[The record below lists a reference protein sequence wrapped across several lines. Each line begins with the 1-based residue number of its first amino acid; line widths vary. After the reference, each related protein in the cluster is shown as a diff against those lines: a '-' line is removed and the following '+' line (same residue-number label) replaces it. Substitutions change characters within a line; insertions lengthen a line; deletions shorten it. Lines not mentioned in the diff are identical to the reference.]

1 MRLHDLKPAPGS
13 RTAPK
18 RVGRGIGS
26 GLGKTSGRGQKGQ
39 KSRSGGNVRRGFE
52 GGQMPLFQR
61 LPKRGFHNRF
71 RHTWA
76 VVNVESL
83 NSFDDGSA
91 ISPQMLL
98 DKGLVKNLKDGLK
111 ILGKGELSKK
121 LTVQANSFSAKAV
134 EKIENAGGRTEV
146 I

>member
-13 RTAPK
+13 RTTPK

-39 KSRSGGNVRRGFE
+39 KARSGGSVRRGFE

-71 RHTWA
+71 RHCWA

-91 ISPQMLL
+91 ITPQLLL
-98 DKGLVKNLKDGLK
+98 DKGLVKDLKDGLK
-111 ILGKGELSKK
+111 ILGKGELTKK
-121 LTVQANSFSAKAV
+121 LTVQANSFSAQAV
-134 EKIENAGGRTEV
+134 AKIENAGGRTEV

>member
-13 RTAPK
+13 RSAPK

-26 GLGKTSGRGQKGQ
+26 GLGKTAGRGQKGQ

-52 GGQMPLFQR
+52 GGQMPLSQR

-71 RHTWA
+71 RRCWT
-76 VVNVESL
+76 VVNVETL
-83 NSFDDGSA
+83 NSFEDGTA
-91 ISPQMLL
+91 ISPDLLL
-98 DKGLVKNLKDGLK
+98 DKGLVKDLKNGLK
-111 ILGKGELSKK
+111 VLGKGELTKK
-121 LTVQANSFSAKAV
+121 LTVQAHSFSAQAV
-134 EKIENAGGRTEV
+134 KKIENAGGRAEV